1 MCIADD
7 LAYVSCVFILIL
19 SLCFSSEAVYIYI
32 YICIYLHLSFTI
44 FIRTDLGLNTLVLAF
59 KTSFCEKY

>member
-32 YICIYLHLSFTI
+32 YMYI
-44 FIRTDLGLNTLVLAF
+44 LAF
-59 KTSFCEKY
+59 VIYHIYSYGPWT

>member
-32 YICIYLHLSFTI
+32 YVYTCICHLPYLFVRTLDL
-44 FIRTDLGLNTLVLAF
+44 IRLFSLLKQAF
-59 KTSFCEKY
+59 AKSIS